1 MNEQDHHRCSAA
13 QLGMRLGGLMWRTG
27 ERERDLQSAYQLPCS
42 GYPEDSQGVSVV
54 VGACDETMNGVK
66 AV

>member
-1 MNEQDHHRCSAA
+1 MFCCTAGDET
-13 QLGMRLGGLMWRTG
+13 GGSDVEDWR
-27 ERERDLQSAYQLPCS
+27 ERERDLQSAYQLPWS